1 MTAPAYLSL
10 WGGPVTPDCFLA
22 TFARH
27 VGADPLRT
35 ALVDADRSYTYAELA
50 AWAQAVAAELAA
62 ADVATGDRVAV
73 ALPRGAGAVAALLG
87 VMLRGATYVPL
98 DPEYPVDRLQFMVD
112 DCRPRAVVATEH
124 TRLRYDGPVLGVGEA
139 PDATTPPDLRPAAC
153 DPDLPVYVIYTSGST
168 GWPKGVALTHR
179 CVDAMV
185 DWQAAH
191 SPRPD
196 LRTAQFA
203 PLNFDVSFQ
212 EILGTLCGGGTLTVM
227 PERLRREP
235 ARLLRWLA
243 EQRIERLFLPF
254 VALQMLA
261 VTARPETL
269 APLRLVE
276 VNTAGEQVVCS
287 EDIRSLFA
295 GLPGCRLVNHY
306 GQSESAMVTSHIL
319 GPDPREWPHLPPI
332 GVPLPGCELLIDP
345 EDPET
350 PHIGELLV
358 AGHPLSEGYLG
369 RPELT
374 AERYLTIAPSPAGH
388 TRAFRTGDLVELT
401 PDGVR
406 FLSRMDSQTKIRG
419 IRVDL
424 LEVDAQLLAD
434 PDVAAAATTLVPTR
448 SGHTSLRAAV
458 VPREGRG
465 GSVEADTLERL
476 RKVLPEVAVPVSVT
490 ELPELPRTPSGKID
504 REAVVTLIADD
515 LSRRRRRRDGREGGR
530 RDDRR
535 DDRGDDRGDG
545 RRDDRGDGRP

>member
-1 MTAPAYLSL
+1 MTNPAPLSL
-10 WGGPVTPDCFLA
+10 WGGPATPDCFLT
-22 TFARH
+22 TFVRH
-27 VGADPLRT
+27 VDAHPRRT
-35 ALVDADRSYTYAELA
+35 AVVDADLSCTYGELA
-50 AWAQAVAAELAA
+50 AWAQAVCADLAA
-62 ADVATGDRVAV
+62 AGVATGDRVAV
-73 ALPRGAGAVAALLG
+73 TLPRGAGAVAALLG

-98 DPEYPVDRLQFMVD
+98 DPEYPVDRLQFMID
-112 DCRPRAVVATEH
+112 DCGPRAVIATEH
-124 TRLRYDGPVLGVGEA
+124 TRVRYDGPVLRIGE
-139 PDATTPPDLRPAAC
+139 PPAATEPPEIPAVTC
-153 DPDLPVYVIYTSGST
+153 DPALPVYVIYTSGST

-212 EILGTLCGGGTLTVM
+212 EILGTLCGGGTLTIM
-227 PERLRREP
+227 PEALRREP

-243 EQRIERLFLPF
+243 DQEVERLFVPF

-261 VTARPETL
+261 VTARPDTL
-269 APLRLVE
+269 AQLRLVE

-306 GQSESAMVTSHIL
+306 GQSESAMVTSHVL
-319 GPDPREWPHLPPI
+319 DPDPSSWPHLPPI

-358 AGHPLSEGYLG
+358 AGAPLSDGYLG

-374 AERYLTIAPSPAGH
+374 AERYVTIAPSPAGH

-401 PDGVR
+401 PDGAR
-406 FLSRMDSQTKIRG
+406 FLSRVDNQIKIRG

-424 LEVDAQLLAD
+424 LEVDAQLLSD
-434 PDVAAAATTLVPTR
+434 PDIAAAATAMVPTK
-448 SGHTSLRAAV
+448 SGHASLRAAV
-458 VPREGRG
+458 VLREGRG
-465 GSVEADTLERL
+465 GPIEAATLERL
-476 RKVLPEVAVPVSVT
+476 RKVLPEVSVPISVT
-490 ELPELPRTPSGKID
+490 ELSELPRTPSGKID
-504 REAVVTLIADD
+504 RAAVVTLIADD
-515 LSRRRRRRDGREGGR
+515 LSSRRRR
-530 RDDRR
+530 
-535 DDRGDDRGDG
+535 
-545 RRDDRGDGRP
+545 RGDGRP